1 MSRRIHDAHAA
12 MLEATRLAPKPPLRQ
27 ATVTVVIPCFNYA
40 RYVEQA
46 VHSALNQGGVTV
58 EVIVVDDASTDD
70 SLAVLR
76 RLAEEDPRVHV
87 LANETN
93 RGPVATFNRGLAAA
107 TGEYLVRLDADDLL
121 TPGALLRAAAVLQH
135 LPEVGLVY
143 GHPLHFLHGRGP
155 ARTKAT
161 GWTVWQG
168 RAWLATRCASGDN
181 VITSPEVVMRRSVLD
196 EIGGQRDLAHTH
208 DMEHWLRI
216 AAHADVAYLEGC
228 DQAWHREHEGSL
240 STRADEPIVFLREA
254 NAAFETLCDQLSG
267 AEDLRLAARR
277 GVALAALRYA
287 RRDVDRGRIS
297 EVAELLRDLALEL
310 DAGVLATREGGAF
323 ASAWRR
329 ASTWPHAAAR
339 ISGLVPLVRRR
350 RWSDARWRRWRRT
363 GVYEPLRIVSA
374 APPQGAPA
382 PALPAAAPVSAW
394 GAA

>member
-12 MLEATRLAPKPPLRQ
+12 ALEAVRLAPEPPLRE
-27 ATVTVVIPCFNYA
+27 ATVSVVIPCFNYA

-46 VHSALNQGGVTV
+46 VHSALSQGGVAV

-70 SLAVLR
+70 SLAVIR
-76 RLAEEDPRVHV
+76 RLAAQDQRVRV
-87 LANETN
+87 LANEVN

-121 TPGALLRAAAVLQH
+121 TPGALQRAAAVLQN

-155 ARTKAT
+155 ARTRAT
-161 GWTVWQG
+161 AWTVWQG
-168 RAWLATRCASGDN
+168 HAWLAARCASGDN
-181 VITSPEVVMRRSVLD
+181 VITSPEVVMRRSILD
-196 EIGGQRDLAHTH
+196 EIGGQRELAHTH

-228 DQAWHREHEGSL
+228 DQAWHREHDGSL
-240 STRADEPIVFLREA
+240 STHAHEPMVFLREA
-254 NAAFETLCDQLSG
+254 NAAFETLCDQLAGS
-267 AEDLRLAARR
+267 DSLRLAARR

-287 RRDVDRGRIS
+287 RRDVDRGRIT
-297 EVAELLRDLALEL
+297 ETAEQLRALALEL
-310 DAGVLATREGGAF
+310 DAGILATREGGGF

-339 ISGLVPLVRRR
+339 ISGFVPLVLRR
-350 RWSDARWRRWRRT
+350 RWSNARWRRWRRT
-363 GVYEPLRIVSA
+363 GVYEPLRIVPVTPTATSSA
-374 APPQGAPA
+374 V
-382 PALPAAAPVSAW
+382 PAALPVSAW
-394 GAA
+394 SAA